1 MIVEIL
7 NKKFGWAKM
16 SDDLDK
22 RQKEKANEIITKM
35 HDQGKSNSDIAAK
48 KKANKHLLGH
58 EGEYT
63 P

>member
-35 HDQGKSNSDIAAK
+35 HDQGKSNSDIAAQK
-48 KKANKHLLGH
+48 RPIN
-58 EGEYT
+58 T
-63 P
+63 S